1 MLDSIVKYRASNL
14 FLVPPMVVQLCKHP
28 AVKNYDLSFVRNIM
42 VGAAPVSAELTKQ
55 LVAILPTANIFQGYG
70 LTETA
75 TAVSVGPLA
84 QKVSTPG
91 SVGQLMPGVS
101 LRILKSDGTYGGFG
115 EQGELVVKSPANA
128 LYYSNNK
135 EATRE
140 TFINGWVRTGD
151 EGYMDENCELFIV
164 DRLKEIMKVRGFQ
177 VAPAELEGH
186 LLDSKYVSDVCVV
199 GVPDEYNGE
208 LPFAFIVPSSEAAK
222 LIEKGEVAQV
232 KAAIAK
238 HVSDVK
244 VPYKHLSG
252 GIHFVDSVPKNPSGK
267 LLRRL
272 LRDEAKVLREKIL
285 AEGPKAK
292 AKL

>member
-1 MLDSIVKYRASNL
+1 MLDSIVKYRAANL
-14 FLVPPMVVQLCKHP
+14 FVVPPMIVLLCKHP
-28 AVKNYDLSFVRNIM
+28 GVKDYDLSCVRNIM
-42 VGAAPVSAELTKQ
+42 VGAAPMSGELTKQ
-55 LVAILPTANIFQGYG
+55 LVSIIPTTNFFQGYG

-75 TAVSVGPLA
+75 TTVTAGPLS
-84 QKVSTPG
+84 QKVSTLG
-91 SVGQLMPGVS
+91 SAGHLVPGVS
-101 LRILKSDGTYGGFG
+101 VRILKSDGTYGGFG
-115 EQGELVVKSPANA
+115 EQGELVVKSPSNA
-128 LYYSNNK
+128 LCYSNNK

-140 TFINGWVRTGD
+140 TFIDGWVRTGD
-151 EGYMDENCELFIV
+151 KAYVDERSEVFIV

-199 GVPDEYNGE
+199 GVPDEYSGE

-222 LIEKGEVAQV
+222 LIEKGEAAHV

-244 VPYKHLSG
+244 VSYKHLAG
-252 GIHFVDSVPKNPSGK
+252 GIHFVDAVPKNPSGK

-285 AEGPKAK
+285 AEEQKTK